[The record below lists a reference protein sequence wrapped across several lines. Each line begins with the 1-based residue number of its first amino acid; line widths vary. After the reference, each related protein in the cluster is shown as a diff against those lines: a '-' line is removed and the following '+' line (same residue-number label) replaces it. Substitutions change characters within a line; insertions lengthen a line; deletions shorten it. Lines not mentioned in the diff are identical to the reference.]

1 MVSIYDIP
9 EYIQI
14 LKKMLIVFMNKMT
27 SYKIPLKLRKEF
39 FQCKAVDPVTGKV
52 YFLILNKIGV
62 VMSVLVYTP
71 NVLLAK
77 QNGEN
82 VVKEHLEFLYYH
94 L

>member
-39 FQCKAVDPVTGKV
+39 SNAKP
-52 YFLILNKIGV
+52 LILLQEKFIF
-62 VMSVLVYTP
+62 